1 MWQMRL
7 VVVLAAVMAGGCA
20 LRAGSSGSRDDWS
33 RVLALTPA
41 TELVVH
47 HVNPR
52 DGARRETLVARG
64 SLLAAGPSEIAVR
77 TTAGDLQIDR
87 AAVSRI
93 AVVEQDRKSTR
104 NGTRI
109 GSAIGVVYGLIAGTI
124 VHSDVGAATED
135 SIPVATAGLGAAVGA
150 SVDALHDSHRL
161 RLVYRR
167 R

>member
-1 MWQMRL
+1 MRQL
-7 VVVLAAVMAGGCA
+7 RIAVVVTAVMAAGCA
-20 LRAGSSGSRDDWS
+20 LRAGTSGSRDDWS

-52 DGARRETLVARG
+52 DNARRETLVARG
-64 SLLAAGPSEIAVR
+64 SLLAADPSEIAVR

-104 NGTRI
+104 AGTRI
-109 GSAIGVVYGLIAGTI
+109 GSAIGVMYGLIAGT
-124 VHSDVGAATED
+124 VLHGDVGAATED

-150 SVDALHDSHRL
+150 SVDALHDGRRV